1 MVIVGVGEKRHI
13 NLSYIY
19 SQLIRILKTDPCLPC
34 IQQISSVPV
43 FYVKSQSMLTGQP
56 FRLFIFNQ
64 RRYFHT
70 NPLIHLR

>member
-1 MVIVGVGEKRHI
+1 MVIVSVGEESHI
-13 NLSYIY
+13 DLLYID
-19 SQLIRILKTDPCLPC
+19 SQTIRILKTNPCLPR
-34 IQQISSVPV
+34 IQQISSAAV
-43 FYVKSQSMLTGQP
+43 FYVNGQPMLTGQP